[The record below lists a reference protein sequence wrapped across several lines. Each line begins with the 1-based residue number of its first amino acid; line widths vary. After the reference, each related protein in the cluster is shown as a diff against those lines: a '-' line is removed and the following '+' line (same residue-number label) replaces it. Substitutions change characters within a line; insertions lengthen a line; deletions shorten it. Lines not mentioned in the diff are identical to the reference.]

1 MKTKGFSMTA
11 RARSFLPKGFPAD
24 VPGTCHF
31 LDRYEHPSVSVD
43 KNGPEVDHI
52 ALGSPGA
59 QRRQRTDQLK
69 TKMHGNRG
77 TRSKNYS
84 SIVLLYIDYR
94 SWI

>member
-1 MKTKGFSMTA
+1 MTA

-52 ALGSPGA
+52 ALGLQELNVGSG
-59 QRRQRTDQLK
+59 RI
-69 TKMHGNRG
+69 
-77 TRSKNYS
+77 S
-84 SIVLLYIDYR
+84 
-94 SWI
+94 